1 MKLCLSLVLF
11 TAACATT
18 GTTTMDR
25 EPSSRAKVTLDLSP
39 STEERAVFPAHA
51 SEEPRLPSVDRI
63 AHQVRAQL
71 GDVATLSIELCVGAS
86 GKVTKV
92 AMLEGTSY
100 EPFNAAVVRDIEQ
113 WQFASMPGA
122 TAQPAL
128 QTCERAKVK
137 YVAAR

>member
-18 GTTTMDR
+18 GTTMDR
-25 EPSSRAKVTLDLSP
+25 EASSRARVTLDLAP
-39 STEERAVFPAHA
+39 STEELAVFPALD
-51 SEEPRLPSVDRI
+51 EPRLPSVDRI

-71 GDVATLSIELCVGAS
+71 GDVAVASIELCVGA
-86 GKVTKV
+86 GGNVTKV
-92 AMLEGTSY
+92 EILEGTSY
-100 EPFNAAVVRDIEQ
+100 EPFNAAVVRDIEK

-122 TAQPAL
+122 TAQQKL

-137 YVAAR
+137 YVAAP